1 MEDLAQEFSSV
12 LLPDERLV
20 SRLRRVFESMLK
32 DPSKSFPVL
41 LPDDAEL
48 EAAYRLLNND
58 RVTPAALNRA
68 HSLRTANRAG
78 QTGDVVVIHDTTE
91 IETPYADPSEVGYL
105 NTGRTG
111 YQAHSSLAVGVE
123 SNRCPIPFGVL
134 SLQTEFKTEPPRQGR
149 KKTSTKSKSGAVT
162 ARSTTKAYLRW
173 ERGIEASAEVLG
185 DCARVIH
192 VADREAD
199 SYPLFCKVQQLGH
212 GCVFRIRND
221 RRARLADDEVEDDW
235 SSLSEI
241 ASGLQGK
248 CERTVAL
255 SRRGDKGPPAQLKT
269 HPPREARG
277 AVLQYSATRVE
288 LRRPHYAPA
297 SLPETLDL
305 WLVRVWEPDP
315 PDGEAPVEW
324 MLLTTEPCET
334 TEDIIRVVD
343 IYRARWTI
351 EDFHKALKTG
361 CLIQERQFESRHAL
375 LNVLALFIPI
385 AVHLLWLRTCARE
398 APEAPATAAFTPLQL
413 TVLSHLSRRK
423 MPQNPTV
430 AQAFWVLAKLGGH
443 IANNGAPGWQVLGR
457 AYVKLLEAVATW
469 QVAAKVTRAEM

>member
-1 MEDLAQEFSSV
+1 MEDLGGEFSAV
-12 LLPDERLV
+12 LLPDQRLV
-20 SRLRRVFESMLK
+20 QRLRRVFDSISK
-32 DPSKSFPVL
+32 DPSKSLPVL

-48 EAAYRLLNND
+48 EAAYRWVNNV
-58 RVTPAALNRA
+58 RVPPEALHRA
-68 HSLRTANRAG
+68 HALRAAERAR
-78 QTGDVVVIHDTTE
+78 QAGDVVVIHDTTV
-91 IETPYADPSEVGYL
+91 IETPYANPSDVGYL
-105 NTGRTG
+105 NTGRAG
-111 YQAHSSLAVGVE
+111 YLAHSSLAVGVE
-123 SNRCPIPFGVL
+123 ANRCPIPFGVL
-134 SLQTEFKTEPPRQGR
+134 SVQTEFRAQSPRRGG
-149 KKTSTKSKSGAVT
+149 KKPASISGGAT

-185 DCARVIH
+185 DCSRIIH

-199 SYPLFCKVQQLGH
+199 SYALFCKVQQLGH

-221 RRARLADDEVEDDW
+221 RRARLADDEIENDW

-241 ASGLQGK
+241 ASGLQGT
-248 CERTVAL
+248 CERTVPL
-255 SRRGDKGPPAQLKT
+255 SKRGDKAPPAQLKT

-277 AVLQYSATRVE
+277 ALLQYSSTRVE
-288 LRRPHYAPA
+288 LKKPHYVPA
-297 SLPETLDL
+297 SMPESLEL
-305 WLVRVWEPDP
+305 SLVRVWEPTP
-315 PDGEAPVEW
+315 PDGETPVEW
-324 MLLTTEPCET
+324 MLLTTECCET
-334 TEDIIRVVD
+334 ADDIIRVVD
-343 IYRARWTI
+343 LYRARWII

-398 APEAPATAAFTPLQL
+398 APDAPATDAFTPLQL
-413 TVLSHLSRRK
+413 TVLSRLSRRK
-423 MPQNPTV
+423 MPENPTV

-469 QVAAKVTRAEM
+469 KVAAEFTRAEM